1 MIFCRLFDFACRC
14 THKMKALVLL
24 IVTVVVLSSSVV
36 PAQDVHDTSA
46 SLRSNNG
53 IKKQEHQSES
63 QDELVDD
70 SVADAVDEDT
80 DEESLLES
88 TQIETLDDIRVE
100 NHHVESEGDDPAS
113 EFQDS
118 GKLEEES
125 LLESTQIETLDD
137 IRVENHPVESEGDD
151 PASEFQD
158 SGKLESENK
167 ETPAADKIPPAD
179 EQQVTAFP
187 PPFDQDMIDSSKVA
201 QVANSVVLLNVDV
214 LSRHCKTQAGNLR

>member
-80 DEESLLES
+80 D
-88 TQIETLDDIRVE
+88 
-100 NHHVESEGDDPAS
+100 
-113 EFQDS
+113 
-118 GKLEEES
+118 EES